1 MTPPPTNTQI
11 AEERT
16 RLLLVEDSAMHV
28 SLIREALAVPDL
40 RIDLTVASTLAEA
53 RARVAEKRPDLAIVD
68 LLLPDGSGIEFL
80 PAEREKATFPI
91 VIMTSHGNE
100 QKAVEAMKAGALDYL
115 VKSAETLTVLP
126 HVIMRTLRE
135 WDHISGRRRAEKELR
150 EANREL
156 DAFVYTVSHDL
167 RSPLTPVIGYAEFLQ
182 NHYRDRLL
190 DEQGMDMLGE
200 IGRQG
205 KRMLGL
211 LEDLLILARVGHL
224 ERPTEPVDGNAAVQ
238 EVMLGMSSQLA
249 TAGITVETSPLP
261 SLRVPKTLLAQVFD
275 NLIGNAV
282 RYGGEQGGA
291 IEIGGSRRGDVVTIF
306 VRDHGTGIPEQ
317 ERERVFDLFFRGSTG
332 CKVEG
337 TGVGLATVQKI
348 ARLYGGR
355 AWAEETPGGGSTFY
369 VEMTDA
375 LPGDPA

>member
-1 MTPPPTNTQI
+1 MAPLPTDTQI
-11 AEERT
+11 AKKRT
-16 RLLLVEDSAMHV
+16 RLLLVEDSAVHA
-28 SLIREALAVPDL
+28 SLIREALAVPEL
-40 RIDLTVASTLAEA
+40 RIDLAIASTLAEA
-53 RARVAEKRPDLAIVD
+53 RATVAEKRPDLAIVD
-68 LLLPDGSGIEFL
+68 LLLPDGSGIELL

-135 WDHISGRRRAEKELR
+135 WDHISWRRRAEKELR

-167 RSPLTPVIGYAEFLQ
+167 RSPLTPVIGYAEFLRS
-182 NHYRDRLL
+182 HYRDRLL
-190 DEQGMDMLGE
+190 DEQGMEMLGE

-205 KRMLGL
+205 RRMLGL

-224 ERPTEPVDGNAAVQ
+224 ERPAEPVDGNAVVR
-238 EVMLGMSSQLA
+238 EVILGMASQLA
-249 TAGITVETSPLP
+249 SAGVTVETSPLP

-282 RYGGEQGGA
+282 RYGGERGGA

-306 VRDHGTGIPEQ
+306 VRDHGPGIPEQ

-375 LPGDPA
+375 QPGDPA